1 MAAAVLAERRHARLH
16 RVGFVD
22 VEGFITELYKGNMRM
37 AQKLIARINQKAHF
51 VKNEERPEVAEM
63 IKLIIK
69 CMGEK
74 YGADVFH

>member
-1 MAAAVLAERRHARLH
+1 
-16 RVGFVD
+16 
-22 VEGFITELYKGNMRM
+22 MRM

-74 YGADVFH
+74 REFYLEEVKGTDQSASDADCQME